1 MNNRNTLKLKLN
13 LIEEPFFNLPR
24 INGIIVSVPNF
35 LQCLDANPATLC
47 ASSNDNLNTT
57 HV

>member
-1 MNNRNTLKLKLN
+1 MNNGNTQKLKLKI
-13 LIEEPFFNLPR
+13 IEEPFFHLPR
-24 INGIIVSVPNF
+24 INGVIVSVPKF
-35 LQCLDANPATLC
+35 LDRLDANPATLC